1 MLRRVPRYAHVPAAI
16 VSVLLLFA
24 VIAWLLARRGDGLWD
39 PGLRLAGPVAPV
51 VSLSPEPQE
60 ASPLAPAVAARAA
73 PEPAAATP
81 DRRRTP
87 EATPPLPA
95 ADRYALESGPF
106 GSPELADRVE
116 DRLNGMGHATIRF
129 RKQDPTRL
137 YVVALTGFPSGEEAE
152 RAVREL
158 GRGAVVDI
166 AGGASEVLVA
176 QLPTLGEAVAAA
188 RPLRARGFQVR
199 VSEALS
205 PALIYHVRYGQ
216 FGTRAEAQARSDELT
231 RSGIRSRVV
240 KVR

>member
-1 MLRRVPRYAHVPAAI
+1 MLPRVPRYTHVPAAI
-16 VSVLLLFA
+16 VSVLLLFV
-24 VIAWLLARRGDGLWD
+24 VIAWLLARPGDGLWD
-39 PGLRLAGPVAPV
+39 PGLRLAAPGAPV
-51 VSLSPEPQE
+51 VTLSPEPRE
-60 ASPLAPAVAARAA
+60 ASPLAPAVAAPSA
-73 PEPAAATP
+73 PEPAAAAP

-87 EATPPLPA
+87 EATPPA

-106 GSPELADRVE
+106 ASPELADRVE
-116 DRLNGMGHATIRF
+116 DRLNEMGHATIRF

-216 FGTRAEAQARSDELT
+216 FGSRAEAQARSDELT